1 MRAKETNFLKLMESQ
16 FNQYIV
22 PIYQRTYSWGE
33 KQCQVL
39 WEDIIKISKKKNSD
53 RHFIGSTVCYKPDE
67 IDLPG
72 QIKKEIIIDGQ
83 QRITT
88 LSLLMI
94 AIARTYEKIGQE
106 NVATVIRKNYLINE
120 DGKDDERYKLLPT
133 NQDKETYLALVDGV
147 ENELK
152 EPSQPVLDAFIR

>member
-53 RHFIGSTVCYKPDE
+53 RHFIGSTVCYKSDE

-94 AIARTYEKIGQE
+94 AIARTYEKNG
-106 NVATVIRKNYLINE
+106 
-120 DGKDDERYKLLPT
+120 
-133 NQDKETYLALVDGV
+133 
-147 ENELK
+147 
-152 EPSQPVLDAFIR
+152 

>member
-1 MRAKETNFLKLMESQ
+1 MRYLPFT
-16 FNQYIV
+16 
-22 PIYQRTYSWGE
+22 
-33 KQCQVL
+33 
-39 WEDIIKISKKKNSD
+39 KKKNSD
-53 RHFIGSTVCYKPDE
+53 RHFIGSTVCYKSDE

-94 AIARTYEKIGQE
+94 AIARTYEKNEQE

-152 EPSQPVLDAFIR
+152 EPSQPVLDAFNLFMSLLDNDAEALQNAYVGLQKLDLVYIGLSSESD